1 ALGESLGC
9 ADVGIVAGAPDRP
22 LVEVAPRDPEKPL
35 VLAPAD
41 PLYVAIRRGVA
52 VSATAR
58 PAADRRGPSRAAVR
72 RAAGIDAALVVPLP
86 PTPRTIGGLLL
97 GERRD
102 GRLYTHD
109 DEGLVATLASQIAAA
124 LENAQAVE
132 ALRAFKRRFSAEN
145 VYLREET
152 RLDPPLGDLVGQP

>member
-1 ALGESLGC
+1 VFTTLHWSVGLGLVWASTLATSALALLAVPTAGVLRARADRVVERLLFPSQRAGRELVRRTGEELGRLRTADELLGFLRGALGESLGC

-58 PAADRRGPSRAAVR
+58 PAA
-72 RAAGIDAALVVPLP
+72 
-86 PTPRTIGGLLL
+86 
-97 GERRD
+97 
-102 GRLYTHD
+102 
-109 DEGLVATLASQIAAA
+109 
-124 LENAQAVE
+124 
-132 ALRAFKRRFSAEN
+132 
-145 VYLREET
+145 
-152 RLDPPLGDLVGQP
+152 